1 MLIMRLAL
9 STYSM
14 GVRKMEFQQ
23 AVDESL
29 RELGY
34 QQLKPKQFE
43 AIQAFVAYKKDVF
56 VALPTGYGKSV
67 IYGILPILY
76 NKLRG
81 ILL

>member
-1 MLIMRLAL
+1 MLVMHLAL

-29 RELGY
+29 QELGY
-34 QQLKPKQFE
+34 QQIKPKQYE

-56 VALPTGYGKSV
+56 VALLTGYGKSV
-67 IYGILPILY
+67 INGILPTNY
-76 NKLRG
+76 EVYYFNT
-81 ILL
+81 